1 MNAFLSRLTPGQ
13 SRALAVSVLVVLV
26 AVVLSAIL
34 VPVLLLHR
42 HYDEAIEQATDRLTR
57 YRRVAALAPEL
68 AKAVDAV
75 RGRNGRRFFLKN
87 TAPNL
92 ASAELS
98 EMVKA
103 AIEGNGGRITTSQ
116 NVQPKDDERMKQ
128 VGANVQFFANT
139 ASLQKVLAALET
151 QQPYVVVANLT
162 VRPVNAFRGFKP
174 PPGQE
179 PELIVQLDA
188 VAWAFPEAS
197 RAPATVPKPATTPSP
212 AQPVKG

>member
-1 MNAFLSRLTPGQ
+1 MNTAFLHRLTPAQ
-13 SRALAVSVLVVLV
+13 SRALAFGILAMIVIV
-26 AVVLSAIL
+26 ALSAVL

-42 HYDEAIEQATDRLTR
+42 HYDEAIEEFSDRLTR
-57 YRRVAALAPEL
+57 FRRIAAQAPEL
-68 AKAVDAV
+68 TKALEAV
-75 RGRNGRRFFLKN
+75 RERNGRRFFLRN

-98 EMVKA
+98 ELVKA

-128 VGANVQFFANT
+128 VGANVQFFATIAN
-139 ASLQKVLAALET
+139 LQRVLSALET
-151 QQPYVVVANLT
+151 HQPYVVVSNVT
-162 VRPVNAFRGFKP
+162 VRPVNAFRGYKP

-188 VAWAFPEAS
+188 IAWAFPEPA
-197 RAPATVPKPATTPSP
+197 RAPSP
-212 AQPVKG
+212 AKPAPPAAKG

>member
-1 MNAFLSRLTPGQ
+1 MTPATLAKLTPRQ
-13 SRALAVSVLVVLV
+13 SRALAIGLLALVVV
-26 AVVLSAIL
+26 STLSAIL

-42 HYDEAIEQATDRLTR
+42 HYDAAIEESTDRLTR
-57 YRRVAALAPEL
+57 FRRVAAQAPEL
-68 AKAVDAV
+68 GKALEAV

-98 EMVKA
+98 ELVKA

-128 VGANVQFFANT
+128 VGANVQFFATTGN
-139 ASLQKVLAALET
+139 LQKVLAMLET
-151 QQPYVVVANLT
+151 QQPYIIVANLT
-162 VRPVNAFRGFKP
+162 VRPVNAFRGYKP
-174 PPGQE
+174 PPGQD

-188 VAWAFPEAS
+188 VAWAFPEAA
-197 RAPATVPKPATTPSP
+197 RAPAAGTKGAAPA
-212 AQPVKG
+212 AKG

>member
-1 MNAFLSRLTPGQ
+1 MNALSKLTAGQ
-13 SRALAVSVLVVLV
+13 SRALAVGVLVLLV

-42 HYDEAIEQATDRLTR
+42 HYDDAIDEATDRLTR
-57 YRRVAALAPEL
+57 YRRVAAQAPEL
-68 AKAVDAV
+68 AKAVDVV
-75 RGRNGRRFFLKN
+75 RERNGRRFFLKN

-98 EMVKA
+98 ELVKA

-128 VGANVQFFANT
+128 VGANVQFFATT
-139 ASLQKVLAALET
+139 ANLQRVLAALET
-151 QQPYVVVANLT
+151 HQPYVVVANLT
-162 VRPVNAFRGFKP
+162 VRPVNAFRGYKP

-188 VAWAFPEAS
+188 VAWAFPEAA
-197 RAPATVPKPATTPSP
+197 RAPSPSKPAVP
-212 AQPVKG
+212 APPAKG